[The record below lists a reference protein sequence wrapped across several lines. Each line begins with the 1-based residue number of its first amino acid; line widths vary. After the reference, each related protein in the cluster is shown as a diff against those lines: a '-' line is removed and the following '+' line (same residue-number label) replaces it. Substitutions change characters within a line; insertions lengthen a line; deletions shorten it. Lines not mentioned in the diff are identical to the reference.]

1 MKKKLKIFT
10 GILILIFGLLL
21 AAPYFFKDKIVAVI
35 KETING
41 NVNATVDFNDVDISL
56 ISNFPNVK
64 VSLKNF
70 VITTFKPFEGD
81 TLASAKSVALKL
93 PLTSL
98 LKVNSGK
105 IDVNYFSINESNI
118 NVLINKKGQA
128 NYDITKK
135 YTSIK
140 TTSESKNALNLS
152 LDGYNI
158 SNSYIYYLDEASGMY
173 LKLEDFNHKGSGNFS
188 TAISELTTET
198 STKVSLDYNNTKFIN
213 HQSIQL
219 KAIIGV
225 DLNENKF
232 TFLEN
237 EVLINHLKLVF
248 DGFVKLNET
257 NQEIDLNFKTPSADF
272 KNFFALI
279 PEKYSKDISGVKTTG
294 QFTVE
299 GFAKGI
305 IDSIHIPQF
314 DIQIVSNNAS
324 FKYPD
329 LPKTIQNIDINTA
342 ISNNTGITNDTKV
355 NVKNFSFKID
365 DQPFSSSAFI
375 SNIISN
381 PTIVANAKGT
391 INLNAAIQA
400 YPMEEIKNLKGII
413 KADFKTN
420 FDMKSI
426 EQKKYHKT
434 KNAGNISLANFK
446 YEGNEMAN
454 PIEIKNAQVTFNTKN
469 IELNNFDAKT
479 GSSDLKMNGNIE
491 NLIGFVLNNENIKGD
506 FNLTSTHF
514 NVNDFMATGAEKTTE
529 ESSPK
534 EQLKIPPFL
543 DCIVNTVATT
553 VIYDNLTLRDAKGTL
568 AIKDEQV
575 TISNLSSDIFDGK
588 IKLNGMVSTKTVIP
602 TFSIGMDAQLFDI
615 ADSFTQLEMFG
626 AIAPI
631 ANLVQGK
638 INTQLNVSG
647 DLKDDLT
654 PDLSTISGNALSEL
668 LVSEETLQS
677 SNALSLLS
685 SNLNFIDLNKLNLN
699 DLKVDLTFEDGKV
712 TVKPFNVKYKDI
724 AIEVSGKH
732 GFDQTLDYNLLF
744 NVPANYLGKDVS
756 KIITSLSDQNVDNIT
771 VPVTANVLG
780 SFTKPTVK
788 TDMKE
793 AVSNLTQQLANQQKD
808 KAIDQGINELSK
820 VLKGNEKSTDSTK
833 VDSND
838 DIKKAVNSVLNS
850 LFKKKKDTTKK
861 Q

>member
-1 MKKKLKIFT
+1 MKKKLKTFT
-10 GILILIFGLLL
+10 GILLLIFIILI
-21 AAPYFFKDKIVAVI
+21 ATPYFFKDKIVTII
-35 KETING
+35 KEIINE
-41 NVNATVDFNDVDISL
+41 NVNATVDFNDVDLSL

-81 TLASAKSVALKL
+81 TLASAKSVSLKM

-98 LKVNSGK
+98 FKASSGN
-105 IDVNYFSINESNI
+105 IAVNYFSIEESNI
-118 NVLINKKGQA
+118 HVLINKQGQA
-128 NYDITKK
+128 NYNIAKE
-135 YTSIK
+135 TSANE
-140 TTSESKNALNLS
+140 TTSEIDSALNLS

-188 TAISELTTET
+188 TAISEFTTET
-198 STKVSLDYNNTKFIN
+198 STNVSLDYDNTKFIN

-237 EVLINHLKLVF
+237 EVLINQLKLVF

-305 IDSIHIPQF
+305 IDNTHIPQF
-314 DIQIVSNNAS
+314 DIQIVSTNAS

-381 PTIVANAKGT
+381 PNIVAKAKGA
-391 INLNAAIQA
+391 INLNAISQA
-400 YPMEEIKNLKGII
+400 YPMQEIKSLQGII
-413 KADFKTN
+413 KADFKTD

-426 EQKKYHKT
+426 KKKQYHKT

-479 GSSDLKMNGNIE
+479 GKSDLKMNGNIE

-514 NVNDFMATGAEKTTE
+514 NVNDFMVTGTEKATE

-543 DCIVNTVATT
+543 DCTINAVATT
-553 VIYDNLTLRDAKGTL
+553 VIYDNLTLRNAIGTL

-575 TISNLSSDIFDGK
+575 TISNL
-588 IKLNGMVSTKTVIP
+588 
-602 TFSIGMDAQLFDI
+602 
-615 ADSFTQLEMFG
+615 
-626 AIAPI
+626 
-631 ANLVQGK
+631 
-638 INTQLNVSG
+638 
-647 DLKDDLT
+647 
-654 PDLSTISGNALSEL
+654 
-668 LVSEETLQS
+668 
-677 SNALSLLS
+677 
-685 SNLNFIDLNKLNLN
+685 
-699 DLKVDLTFEDGKV
+699 
-712 TVKPFNVKYKDI
+712 
-724 AIEVSGKH
+724 
-732 GFDQTLDYNLLF
+732 
-744 NVPANYLGKDVS
+744 
-756 KIITSLSDQNVDNIT
+756 
-771 VPVTANVLG
+771 
-780 SFTKPTVK
+780 
-788 TDMKE
+788 
-793 AVSNLTQQLANQQKD
+793 
-808 KAIDQGINELSK
+808 
-820 VLKGNEKSTDSTK
+820 
-833 VDSND
+833 
-838 DIKKAVNSVLNS
+838 
-850 LFKKKKDTTKK
+850 
-861 Q
+861 